1 MPLDPSA
8 KAVVDLVAAA
18 QGPRLWE
25 VSPPEARAM
34 YEAMVQLLDAKD
46 VPIGKVEDIEA
57 PGPAGAIPLRVYTP
71 VGSPAAAPALI
82 YLHGGGFVIGS
93 RATHDGLCRQLANE
107 AGCTVISVDYRLAP
121 EHKFPA
127 AVEDAF
133 AAALWIERNAT
144 ALGID
149 ANRLAIGG
157 DSAGGN
163 LATVVCQLAKAKGGP
178 ALRFQL
184 LIYPVVEAR
193 AETASMRAFA
203 EGYLLEKRSMD
214 WFMAAYLPDG
224 QDPADPRLSPLH
236 AASLAGLP
244 PALVVTAGHDPL
256 RDEGIAYVK
265 ALEEAGVRAQ
275 HRDHPGQVHGFFN
288 LSGAIPEG
296 RSAIAEAAEILK
308 AAIAA

>member
-1 MPLDPSA
+1 MPLDESA

-46 VPIGKVEDIEA
+46 VPIGKVEDTEA
-57 PGPAGAIPLRVYTP
+57 PGPGGAIPLRIYTP
-71 VGSPAAAPALI
+71 VGCAASAPALI
-82 YLHGGGFVIGS
+82 YFHGGGFVIGS

-107 AGCTVISVDYRLAP
+107 AGCKVVSVDYRLAP

-127 AVEDAF
+127 AVDDAY
-133 AAALWIERNAT
+133 AAAAWVERNAT
-144 ALGID
+144 AVDID
-149 ANRLAIGG
+149 ANRLAVGG

-163 LATVVCQLAKAKGGP
+163 LAAVVCQLAKAKGGP

-193 AETASMRAFA
+193 SDTGSMRAFA

-214 WFMAAYLPDG
+214 WFMAAYLPEG
-224 QDPADPRLSPLH
+224 QDTADPRLSPLR
-236 AASLAGLP
+236 ASSLAGLP
-244 PALVVTAGHDPL
+244 PALIVTAGHDPL
-256 RDEGIAYVK
+256 RDEGIAYAK
-265 ALEEAGVRAQ
+265 ALEEAGVSAR
-275 HRDHPGQVHGFFN
+275 HVDYTGQVHGFFN

-296 RSAIAEAAEILK
+296 RAAIAEAADMLQ
-308 AAIAA
+308 AAFTA